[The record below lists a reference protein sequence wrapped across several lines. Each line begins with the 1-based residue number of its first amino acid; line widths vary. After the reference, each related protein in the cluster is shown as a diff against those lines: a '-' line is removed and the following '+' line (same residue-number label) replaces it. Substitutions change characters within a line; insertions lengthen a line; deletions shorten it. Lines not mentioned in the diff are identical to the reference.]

1 MAASGKRITRLSRAA
16 LRADAD
22 KLRTLKGRTDAEI
35 EAEAAEDPLAAPI
48 TTGDGWRGAEL
59 IMPEQTVVVSLRI
72 DRAVLEHFKA
82 AAPTA
87 PEAAMAAALK
97 ALLDAQ
103 E

>member
-1 MAASGKRITRLSRAA
+1 MAASGKRITRLSRAT

-22 KLRTLKGRTDAEI
+22 KLRTLAGRTDAEV
-35 EAEAAEDPLAAPI
+35 EAEVAADPLAAPVI
-48 TTGDGWRGAEL
+48 AGDGWRGAEL

-97 ALLDAQ
+97 AWLDAQ